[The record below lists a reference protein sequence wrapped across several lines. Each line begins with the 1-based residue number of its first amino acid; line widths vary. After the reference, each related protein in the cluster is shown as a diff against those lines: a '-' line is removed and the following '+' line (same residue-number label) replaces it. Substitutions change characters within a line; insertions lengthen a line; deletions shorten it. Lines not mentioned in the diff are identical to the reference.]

1 MVGDRSR
8 KPWTGDEPVGF
19 DPSTFR
25 QTFPRWIRHWCAKRF
40 AKSCAFQ
47 QTRVSSN
54 LTSTAKCVGGR
65 AANATACRAVLPCG
79 ANTGGSSP
87 SRRTKFYGRG
97 LAVVQTCKLK
107 PLRIGVRIS
116 PGAAAQDYL
125 SRSRR
130 TYSLAAVLC
139 SRPSRSIISWIV
151 ASSRSTAAMCS
162 GIGHASLTTIPFH
175 TSSFSGSHSISSRA
189 PHR

>member
-1 MVGDRSR
+1 MAGERSR

-25 QTFPRWIRHWCAKRF
+25 QTLPWWIRHWCAKRF

-87 SRRTKFYGRG
+87 SRRAKFLWPADGNWADLQSSNLCASEFESPACHETSNDSDG
-97 LAVVQTCKLK
+97 LECAPIVQKA
-107 PLRIGVRIS
+107 GD
-116 PGAAAQDYL
+116 A
-125 SRSRR
+125 
-130 TYSLAAVLC
+130 
-139 SRPSRSIISWIV
+139 
-151 ASSRSTAAMCS
+151 
-162 GIGHASLTTIPFH
+162 
-175 TSSFSGSHSISSRA
+175 
-189 PHR
+189 

>member
-1 MVGDRSR
+1 MVGSIPSQRSNGR
-8 KPWTGDEPVGF
+8 VAQLAGGVCLRNRTVRVRIPPRPPSSLTMEGAAEWSASGPENRGLVMNQWGSIPPPSAKLPW
-19 DPSTFR
+19 
-25 QTFPRWIRHWCAKRF
+25 WIRHWCAKRF

-87 SRRTKFYGRG
+87 SRRTKFYGRLMATG
-97 LAVVQTCKLK
+97 RPAKLK

-116 PGAAAQDYL
+116 G
-125 SRSRR
+125 
-130 TYSLAAVLC
+130 
-139 SRPSRSIISWIV
+139 RPPNNVMR
-151 ASSRSTAAMCS
+151 ATTA
-162 GIGHASLTTIPFH
+162 TD
-175 TSSFSGSHSISSRA
+175 
-189 PHR
+189 

>member
-1 MVGDRSR
+1 MVGERSR

-25 QTFPRWIRHWCAKRF
+25 QILKWWIRHWCAKRF

-65 AANATACRAVLPCG
+65 AANATACSAVLPCG

-87 SRRTKFYGRG
+87 SRRTKFLWPADGNWADLQSSNLCASEFESPAGHQTVLCGQRQRRTRMCARSPKGRRG
-97 LAVVQTCKLK
+97 L
-107 PLRIGVRIS
+107 I
-116 PGAAAQDYL
+116 
-125 SRSRR
+125 
-130 TYSLAAVLC
+130 
-139 SRPSRSIISWIV
+139 
-151 ASSRSTAAMCS
+151 
-162 GIGHASLTTIPFH
+162 
-175 TSSFSGSHSISSRA
+175 
-189 PHR
+189 

>member
-1 MVGDRSR
+1 MVGERSR

-25 QTFPRWIRHWCAKRF
+25 QTLPWWIRHWCAKRF
-40 AKSCAFQ
+40 AKSRAFQ

-87 SRRTKFYGRG
+87 SRRTKFLWPADGNWADLQSSNLWASEFELSWR
-97 LAVVQTCKLK
+97 
-107 PLRIGVRIS
+107 P
-116 PGAAAQDYL
+116 AQA
-125 SRSRR
+125 
-130 TYSLAAVLC
+130 TYSEAAD
-139 SRPSRSIISWIV
+139 
-151 ASSRSTAAMCS
+151 
-162 GIGHASLTTIPFH
+162 H
-175 TSSFSGSHSISSRA
+175 TRWLLHHIRDLRD
-189 PHR
+189 P

>member
-1 MVGDRSR
+1 MVGERSR

-87 SRRTKFYGRG
+87 SRRTKFYGRLMATG
-97 LAVVQTCKLK
+97 QTCKAQTFAHRSSN
-107 PLRIGVRIS
+107 LR
-116 PGAAAQDYL
+116 PATKQCY
-125 SRSRR
+125 
-130 TYSLAAVLC
+130 
-139 SRPSRSIISWIV
+139 
-151 ASSRSTAAMCS
+151 ASNDSDGLEC
-162 GIGHASLTTIPFH
+162 
-175 TSSFSGSHSISSRA
+175 A
-189 PHR
+189 PVVQKAGDA